1 MEEWIMKKFILIFTV
16 LTALVI
22 NACDMGGSLETGT
35 LRIEFAEGGGGG
47 SRAAAPGDDKLAYEL
62 ILTGPGNQ
70 KIETRVSA
78 EDGYTGQVVQ
88 GKWQIVAVEYQPG
101 NDLSGL
107 GSTEVTVG
115 EGTTRTQVPLIA
127 APSMILATPDETGLV
142 IIEGSGEYA
151 YTHNF
156 PAQEGVFIAG
166 RTVQLS
172 PFKIAEHETTYE
184 LWYTV
189 RQWALGHG
197 YTFSNYAGQEGNDGA
212 NGAAPGAGKQEPVTH
227 VSWRDAV
234 VWCNAYSEMTGKDPV
249 YYLEETT
256 NFNDTTKVLRVAKY
270 STNTYSANTAADRA
284 IMNPN
289 AGGYRLPTEAEWEY
303 AARGGKGPGTE
314 GPFAY
319 KWAGTNDSST
329 VKNYAWRSGNAGN
342 KTHPVGGK
350 LPNTLEL
357 YDMSGNVEE
366 WCWDWIDDVST
377 GTVTNPAGPASPR
390 PRLQPNRIVRGGSYM
405 DGYDSGGAVA
415 IRGDSHPY
423 QHANSQRGF
432 RVVCR

>member
-1 MEEWIMKKFILIFTV
+1 MHIDF
-16 LTALVI
+16 
-22 NACDMGGSLETGT
+22 GS
-35 LRIEFAEGGGGG
+35 GG

-115 EGTTRTQVPLIA
+115 EGTTRTQVPLIEV
-127 APSMILATPDETGLV
+127 PSMILATPGETGLV
-142 IIEGSGEYA
+142 TIEGSNKYKFAEGSSA
-151 YTHNF
+151 YN
-156 PAQEGVFIAG
+156 GVFIAG

-197 YTFSNYAGQEGNDGA
+197 YTFPNYAGQEGNGGA
-212 NGAAPGAGKQEPVTH
+212 NGAAPTEAGKLQPVTKI
-227 VSWRDAV
+227 SWRDAV

-249 YYLEETT
+249 YYLAGTT
-256 NFNDTTKVLRVAKY
+256 NFNDTTKVLRVSELK
-270 STNTYSANTAADRA
+270 TYIYPADTAADRA
-284 IMNPN
+284 VINPN

-314 GPFAY
+314 GSFAY
-319 KWAGTNDSST
+319 KWAGTNDASEL
-329 VKNYAWRSGNAGN
+329 KDYAWRDTNSDNH
-342 KTHPVGGK
+342 THPVGSTK
-350 LPNTLEL
+350 KSNTLGL
-357 YDMSGNVEE
+357 WDMSGNVYE
-366 WCWDWIDDVST
+366 WCWDRIGDGNVGI
-377 GTVTNPAGPASPR
+377 GTVTDPKGAASGYR
-390 PRLQPNRIVRGGSYM
+390 VYRGGCYTTGADNHS
-405 DGYDSGGAVA
+405 AVA
-415 IRGDSHPY
+415 GRRNSHPDDRS
-423 QHANSQRGF
+423 HERGF